1 MRLIAL
7 LQLIM
12 VLALLLLS
20 MVVVAPA
27 WLLRLESLRQRLVLW
42 VFGVMSRLL
51 GLHVAIKGKLSDQRP
66 LLLVSNHSSY
76 IDIISLG
83 TAVPVSFTPKSD
95 IRLWPIIGW
104 CCSLAGCVYVERKP
118 SKLPATRKQIHKA
131 MQLGRVIALFPEG
144 TTNNGHELKPFKSG
158 FFSLAEDEADLV
170 IQPATIVYTHRN
182 GMPLTAEGRSEV
194 AWYGDTALIPH
205 LLEFLSWK
213 RLDATIHFHE
223 PVTLSA
229 FSDRKALCQHCEQ
242 QVQHCLNEYR

>member
-1 MRLIAL
+1 MRANAL
-7 LQLIM
+7 FQLLM
-12 VLALLLLS
+12 VLMILLLS
-20 MVVVAPA
+20 MVMVAPA
-27 WLLRLESLRQRLVLW
+27 WLLRLESLRKRLVSA
-42 VFGVMSRLL
+42 VFRVASRLL
-51 GLHVAIKGKLSDQRP
+51 GLYVTVKGNVSNKRP

-83 TAVPVSFTPKSD
+83 VAMPVSFTPKSD
-95 IRLWPIIGW
+95 IRSWPVIGW

-144 TTNNGHELKPFKSG
+144 TTNDGRTLKPFKSG

-182 GMPLTAEGRSEV
+182 GKLLTAEERSEV

-223 PVTLSA
+223 PVTLAA
-229 FSDRKALCQHCEQ
+229 FADRKALCQHCEQ
-242 QVQHCLNEYR
+242 QVQQCLNEYR